1 MTPRTVAVALD
12 GMGGDHAPGAPVAGA
27 LEAAREGVEVLLV
40 GDEAALTAELG
51 RQGAA
56 GAPGVEVV
64 RAPDVVGSEE
74 EGARAV
80 RAKPDSSVSLA
91 CRLVGDG
98 RAGAAVSAG
107 NTGATLAA
115 ATLHMRRIP
124 GVIRP
129 AIAVAVPAAGGRP
142 VVLLD
147 AGASAEARP
156 EHFPQL
162 ALMGRL
168 FARDLLGIAEPRVG
182 LLSIGEED
190 VKGSEAVLAAHAL
203 LRGTPGF
210 AGNVEGRDILSRTVD
225 VVVTDGFTG
234 NVVLKTMEGT
244 AGFLLGEVRAALGS
258 SLPGRVGGLLVRPAM
273 RRMRERIDPESYGG
287 AVLLGV
293 RGLAVIGHGNAS
305 GRGVA
310 NAVRLAARGTR
321 ERLVGQFAEALAHE
335 GAERSPA
342 A

>member
-1 MTPRTVAVALD
+1 
-12 GMGGDHAPGAPVAGA
+12 MGGDNAPAAPVQGA
-27 LEAAREGVEVLLV
+27 VDAARDGIAVLLV
-40 GDEAALTAELG
+40 GDERVLRDELA
-51 RQGAA
+51 RQGAPGAA
-56 GAPGVEVV
+56 GIEIVH
-64 RAPDVVGSEE
+64 APDAVASGE

-80 RAKPDSSVSLA
+80 RAKPDSSVSMA
-91 CRLVGDG
+91 CRLVGEG

-107 NTGATLAA
+107 NTGAMLAA
-115 ATLHMRRIP
+115 ATLYMRRVP

-129 AIAVAVPAAGGRP
+129 AIAVVLPSTGGGP
-142 VVLLD
+142 VLLLD

-156 EHFPQL
+156 EYFTQY

-168 FARDLLGIAEPRVG
+168 FSRDVLGIPEPRVG
-182 LLSIGEED
+182 LLSIGEEEG
-190 VKGSEAVLAAHAL
+190 KGSELVLAAHAL

-210 AGNVEGRDILSRTVD
+210 IGNVEGRDISAGTAD

-244 AGFLLGEVRAALGS
+244 AVFLMGQVRDAVGSTALG
-258 SLPGRVGGLLVRPAM
+258 RIGGLLVRPPL
-273 RRMRERIDPESYGG
+273 RRMRDRIDPETYGG

-305 GRGVA
+305 GRGIA
-310 NAVRLAARGTR
+310 NAVRVAARGTR
-321 ERLVGQFAEALAHE
+321 GRLVEHFGAALALE
-335 GAERSPA
+335 GAEGPSA

>member
-1 MTPRTVAVALD
+1 
-12 GMGGDHAPGAPVAGA
+12 
-27 LEAAREGVEVLLV
+27 
-40 GDEAALTAELG
+40 
-51 RQGAA
+51 
-56 GAPGVEVV
+56 
-64 RAPDVVGSEE
+64 
-74 EGARAV
+74 V
-80 RAKPDSSVSLA
+80 RAKPEASVSRA
-91 CRLVGDG
+91 ARLVGEG
-98 RAGAAVSAG
+98 RAGAVVSAG

-129 AIAVAVPAAGGRP
+129 AIAVTLPATGGRP

-147 AGASAEARP
+147 AGASAEARA
-156 EHFPQL
+156 EHYPQL

-168 FARDLLGIAEPRVG
+168 FARDVLGIAEPTVG

-190 VKGSEAVLAAHAL
+190 VKGSEEVLAAHVL
-203 LRGTPGF
+203 LRRTPGF
-210 AGNVEGRDILSRTVD
+210 AGNVEGRDILGRAVD

-244 AGFLLGEVRAALGS
+244 AGFLLGEVRAAVS
-258 SLPGRVGGLLVRPAM
+258 STLPGRVGGLLVRPAL
-273 RRMRERIDPESYGG
+273 RRMREQIDPESYGG

-293 RGLAVIGHGNAS
+293 RGLAVIGHGNAT

-321 ERLVGQFAEALAHE
+321 ERLVSKFAEALALE

>member
-1 MTPRTVAVALD
+1 
-12 GMGGDHAPGAPVAGA
+12 MGGDHAPAAPVAGA
-27 LEAAREGVEVLLV
+27 VEAAREGVRVLIV
-40 GDEAALTAELG
+40 GRAAVLADELA

-56 GAPGVEVV
+56 GEPGVEIVD
-64 RAPDVVGSEE
+64 APDLVSSGE

-80 RAKPDSSVSLA
+80 RAKPGSSIVVA
-91 CRLVGDG
+91 CRLVGEG
-98 RAGAAVSAG
+98 RVGAAVSAG

-124 GVIRP
+124 RVHRP
-129 AIAVAVPAAGGRP
+129 AIAVTLPAAGGRP
-142 VVLLD
+142 VVMLD

-156 EHFPQL
+156 EHYPQL

-168 FARDLLGIAEPRVG
+168 FARDVIGIANPSVG

-190 VKGSEAVLAAHAL
+190 AKGSEAVLAAHAL

-210 AGNVEGRDILSRTVD
+210 AGNVEGRDILTRAVD

-244 AGFLLGEVRAALGS
+244 AGFLLGEVRAALRS
-258 SLPGRVGGLLVRPAM
+258 TPRGRVGGLLIRPAM

-293 RGLAVIGHGNAS
+293 RGLAVIGHGNSS
-305 GRGVA
+305 GRAIA

-321 ERLVGQFAEALAHE
+321 ERLVDTFVEALALE

>member
-1 MTPRTVAVALD
+1 MSDAVVALD
-12 GMGGDHAPGAPVAGA
+12 GMGGDDAPAAPVAGA
-27 LEAAREGVEVLLV
+27 LEAAAEGVRVLLV
-40 GDEAALTAELG
+40 GDEATLAAELE
-51 RQGAA
+51 RQGGA
-56 GAPGVEVV
+56 GRAGVEV
-64 RAPDVVGSEE
+64 RHAPDVVTSQE

-80 RAKPDSSVSLA
+80 RAKPDSSVATA
-91 CRLVGDG
+91 CRLVGAG
-98 RAGAAVSAG
+98 EAGAAVSAG

-129 AIAVAVPAAGGRP
+129 AIAVTLPAAGGRP
-142 VVLLD
+142 VVMLD
-147 AGASAEARP
+147 AGASTEARP

-168 FARDLLGIAEPRVG
+168 FARDVLGIAEPRVG
-182 LLSIGEED
+182 LLSIGEEE

-203 LRGTPGF
+203 LRDTPGF
-210 AGNVEGRDILSRTVD
+210 AGNVEGRDILARAVD

-244 AGFLLGEVRAALGS
+244 AGFLLGEVREAVGS
-258 SLPGRVGGLLVRPAM
+258 TLPGRVGGLLVRPAL

-293 RGLAVIGHGNAS
+293 RGLAVIGHGNS
-305 GRGVA
+305 TGRGIA

-321 ERLVGQFAEALAHE
+321 ESLVAHFAEALAHE
-335 GAERSPA
+335 GAERTPA